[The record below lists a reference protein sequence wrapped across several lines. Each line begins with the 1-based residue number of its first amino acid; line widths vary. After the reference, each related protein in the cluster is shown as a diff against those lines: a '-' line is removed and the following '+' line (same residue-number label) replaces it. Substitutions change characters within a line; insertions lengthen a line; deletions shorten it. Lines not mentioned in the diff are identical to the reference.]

1 MQNFDRRYSFAAG
14 KAGETGFEI
23 GGDNA
28 LHISFAIQK
37 ADTESQNTAKITLWN
52 LSPVQLAVLNEED
65 CVVVLKAGYGNQL
78 PLLFTGAVSFV
89 QTSIDGADRMTE
101 IEAVDGRI
109 EIRDSYISVGYTDII
124 NTKKIIEDIAAEMGL
139 TLVFS
144 YNATFV
150 DLPNGFAFVGQAKN
164 ALDKICAASGLVW
177 SVQNGILQIKMQKDT
192 LTQDVFLL
200 TPESGLINIP
210 KKITLAAENS
220 ESKNQT
226 GWDVD
231 YLLNAAIGVDD
242 LVRVESKAVSGN
254 FRVYSVEIEGDNL
267 EGVWQC
273 TARLLEV

>member
-1 MQNFDRRYSFAAG
+1 MQNFDRQYSFAAG
-14 KAGETGFEI
+14 KAGANGFEI

-52 LSPVQLAVLNEED
+52 LSPAHLAVLNEKD
-65 CVVVLKAGYGNQL
+65 CVVVLKAGYGSRL

-89 QTSIDGADRMTE
+89 QTSVDGADRMTE
-101 IEAVDGRI
+101 IEAIDGRI
-109 EIRDSYISVGYTDII
+109 ELRDSYISVGYADMI
-124 NTKKIIEDIAAEMGL
+124 NTKKIIEDIATEMGL

-144 YNATFV
+144 YNAAFV
-150 DLPNGFAFVGQAKN
+150 DLPKGFSFVGQAKN
-164 ALDKICAASGLVW
+164 ALDKVCAASGLAW
-177 SVQNGILQIKMQKDT
+177 SVQNGILQIKKQKDT
-192 LTQDVFLL
+192 LTQEVFLL
-200 TPESGLINIP
+200 NPESGLINIP
-210 KKITLAAENS
+210 KKITLAAENA

-242 LVRVESKAVSGN
+242 LVRVESKLISGN
-254 FRVYSVEIEGDNL
+254 FRVYSVDIEGDNL

>member
-1 MQNFDRRYSFAAG
+1 MQNFDRQYSFAAG
-14 KAGETGFEI
+14 NAGETGFEI

-52 LSPVQLAVLNEED
+52 LSKEHLAVLNEKD
-65 CVVVLKAGYGNQL
+65 CVVVLKAGYGNKL

-89 QTSIDGADRMTE
+89 QSCSDGADIMTE

-109 EIRDSYISVGYTDII
+109 AIRDSFVSVGYTDMI
-124 NTKKIIEDIAAEMGL
+124 NTKRIIEDIASAMGL

-150 DLPNGFAFVGQAKN
+150 DLANGFSFVGQAKN
-164 ALDKICAASGLVW
+164 VLNKVCAASGLTW
-177 SVQNGILQIKMQKDT
+177 SIQNGILQVKKQKDT
-192 LTQDVFLL
+192 LTQEVFLL
-200 TPESGLINIP
+200 NPESGLINIP
-210 KKITLAAENS
+210 KKVTLSAENS

-231 YLLNAAIGVDD
+231 YLLNAAIGVND
-242 LVRVESKAVSGN
+242 LVRVESKFVSGN
-254 FRVYSVEIEGDNL
+254 FKVYSVDIEGDNL